1 MCGETMGVACRGQT
15 AIPVPSDRLYA
26 SNGVAADSSPRR
38 EPWVPR
44 RTEASR
50 SAAAEW
56 EHGVGFGLGFLSPLR
71 GLARSSAEPTAHAVG
86 CSLPQLRCWSPA
98 AGRGCGDFS
107 PFVLAALFALAS
119 TFCASADLTVRQ
131 VQVAP
136 PAAPSR
142 VPESTAQGRSLA
154 PQAVSAVDI
163 SADGKFITV
172 GTMAFSHDANV
183 WQFGPDGSGLAK
195 RHLPPWAPM
204 QVATLNGGGA
214 LAVGLAYSRVTSP
227 EPTVWLGSTEAL
239 LRAPLKDTF
248 VEADTRDS
256 ELARLRAGAG
266 DWRTG
271 WFASHLGELFVHGP
285 DWAFKPPGLLLHA
298 DGARTRLRYEDKNQ
312 LPTSRATRMAA
323 SRDGKLAAFGW
334 LSLNQPAADP
344 RKPRQAVSVCSVN
357 PNRPLWSAPA
367 SEDLSAP
374 ALPNPAA
381 DFLELTKD
389 GFRLAADAVVPGT
402 VAAAVALNADGSRV
416 ALVEYAVQVWTR
428 TGPAIGKWDP
438 PIHTLNFVPTQRG
451 RLRVFDGSGKEL
463 LREWLPEAGLFE
475 VGFGGD
481 AAAVWCWP
489 ASWFARGMAGE
500 PWLPVQ
506 ADAHTVYRV
515 DVAARAATA
524 FGFADA
530 IADCVPC
537 PADGRALVSGWDGR
551 VTLMSADGKVVAKQ
565 ELNASA
571 RLAWS
576 GDGSFAIA
584 GTASGQ
590 LARLER
596 DGKLSWKQSLPVTEV
611 TSARASGLQ
620 PPPVAPSSP
629 TDGDYKSPAPPE
641 VVAGIPAHQGGRVPG
656 GEHAYVGDI
665 WLLKLGRE
673 AVVVDAGGTSA
684 FALSQA
690 RVKALGIER
699 VTHVLHTHSH
709 GDHSGGAYLWR
720 AAGAKIVGPKS
731 AALTLTWLMP
741 MLTDYG
747 IFPPRPLDVPLP
759 LTRVGDVTEFTVS
772 GQKFRALFVPGHS
785 FDLTVYM
792 TELGGKRVA
801 FTGDLGFERESDI
814 VHRCWGDAEKARPVI
829 KAIREKLLAWKPDVV
844 FTGHGVRPNG
854 TEWVED
860 LLRRSEESLAKAV
873 VKGDSK

>member
-1 MCGETMGVACRGQT
+1 MCGELQERG
-15 AIPVPSDRLYA
+15 IH
-26 SNGVAADSSPRR
+26 AATTGKRRKMVEGPRWWLR
-38 EPWVPR
+38 
-44 RTEASR
+44 
-50 SAAAEW
+50 
-56 EHGVGFGLGFLSPLR
+56 FCGLM
-71 GLARSSAEPTAHAVG
+71 
-86 CSLPQLRCWSPA
+86 
-98 AGRGCGDFS
+98 
-107 PFVLAALFALAS
+107 AALLALQLALTNAALAE
-119 TFCASADLTVRQ
+119 LTVLH

-136 PAAPSR
+136 PAGQSR
-142 VPESTAQGRSLA
+142 VPAATTQGRSLA
-154 PQAVSAVDI
+154 PQAISAVHV

-172 GTMAFSHDANV
+172 GTMAHSHDANV
-183 WQFGPDGSGLAK
+183 WQFAPDGAVLAK

-204 QVATLNGGGA
+204 HVATLDGGKA
-214 LAVGLAYSRVTSP
+214 LAVGLAYSHFTSP
-227 EPTVWLGSTEAL
+227 EPTVWLGGSDAL
-239 LRAPLKDTF
+239 LREPLKDTF
-248 VEADTRDS
+248 AEADTRDS
-256 ELARLRAGAG
+256 ELARLRPGAG

-271 WFASHLGELFVHGP
+271 WLVSHLGELFVHGP

-298 DGARTRLRYEDKNQ
+298 DGTRTRLRYEDKNQ
-312 LPTSRATRMAA
+312 LPTSRATRMSA
-323 SRDGKLAAFGW
+323 SRDGKRVAFGW
-334 LSLNQPAADP
+334 LTLNQPADP
-344 RKPRQAVSVCSVN
+344 RKPRHAASVWGVN
-357 PNRPLWSAPA
+357 PNRPLWTAPA
-367 SEDLSAP
+367 SDDLSAP

-381 DFLELTKD
+381 DFPELTKD
-389 GFRLAADAVVPGT
+389 GFRLAADAVAPGT
-402 VAAAVALNADGSRV
+402 VTAAVALSADGSRV

-438 PIHTLNFVPTQRG
+438 PIHALSFVPKQRG
-451 RLRVFDGSGKEL
+451 RLRVFDANGKEL

-481 AAAVWCWP
+481 AVWCWP

-506 ADAHTVYRV
+506 VDAHNVYRV
-515 DVAARAATA
+515 DVTARTATA

-530 IADCVPC
+530 IADCAPN
-537 PADGRALVSGWDGR
+537 PAADRVLVSGWDGQ
-551 VTLMSADGKVVAKQ
+551 VTLLAGGGKVSAKQ
-565 ELNASA
+565 ELNGPV

-576 GDGSFAIA
+576 GDGSFAVLGSA
-584 GTASGQ
+584 GGQ

-596 DGKLSWKQSLPVTEV
+596 DGKLSWRQSLLTTGPPIVT
-611 TSARASGLQ
+611 TL
-620 PPPVAPSSP
+620 
-629 TDGDYKSPAPPE
+629 PAA
-641 VVAGIPAHQGGRVPG
+641 VVAGLPVHQGGRIPG

-665 WLLKLGRE
+665 WVLKLGRE
-673 AVVVDAGGTSA
+673 AVLVDAGGTSG

-690 RVKALGIER
+690 RLKALGIER

-709 GDHSGGAYLWR
+709 GDHCGGAYLWR

-759 LTRVGDVTEFTVS
+759 LTRVGDETEFTVS

-792 TELGGKRVA
+792 TDLGGKRVA

-814 VHRCWGDAEKARPVI
+814 VHRCWGDAAKARPVI
-829 KAIREKLLAWKPDVV
+829 QAIRDKLLAWKPAVV

-860 LLRRSEESLAKAV
+860 LLRRSEESLAKAA

>member
-1 MCGETMGVACRGQT
+1 MCAEMNHRGTENTEGRQGTGST
-15 AIPVPSDRLYA
+15 AFSFSVSSVPLWL
-26 SNGVAADSSPRR
+26 N
-38 EPWVPR
+38 
-44 RTEASR
+44 
-50 SAAAEW
+50 
-56 EHGVGFGLGFLSPLR
+56 LL
-71 GLARSSAEPTAHAVG
+71 
-86 CSLPQLRCWSPA
+86 
-98 AGRGCGDFS
+98 
-107 PFVLAALFALAS
+107 VLWATFAPS
-119 TFCASADLTVRQ
+119 ASADLAVRQ
-131 VQVAP
+131 IQIAP
-136 PAAPSR
+136 TAAQSR
-142 VPESTAQGRSLA
+142 VPAATAQGRPLA
-154 PQAVSAVDI
+154 PQSISAVDI

-172 GTMAFSHDANV
+172 GTLAFSHDANV
-183 WQFGPDGSGLAK
+183 WQFAPDGSVLAK

-256 ELARLRAGAG
+256 ELARLRPGAG

-271 WFASHLGELFVHGP
+271 WFASHLGELFIHGP

-298 DGARTRLRYEDKNQ
+298 DGRRERLRYEDKNQ

-323 SRDGKLAAFGW
+323 SRDGQRAAFGW
-334 LSLNQPAADP
+334 LTLKPTASDRSPP
-344 RKPRQAVSVCSVN
+344 RHALSVWTVN
-357 PNRPLWSAPA
+357 PNRPLWTAPA
-367 SEDLSAP
+367 SDNLSAP
-374 ALPNPAA
+374 ALPSPAA
-381 DFLELTKD
+381 DFPELAKD
-389 GFRLAADAVVPGT
+389 GFRLGADVVVPGT
-402 VAAAVALNADGSRV
+402 VTAAVALSADGSRV
-416 ALVEYAVQVWTR
+416 ALVEYGVQVWTR

-438 PIHTLNFVPTQRG
+438 PIHALNFVPTQRG
-451 RLRVFDGSGKEL
+451 RLRVFDGTGKEL

-481 AAAVWCWP
+481 ADAVWCWP

-506 ADAHTVYRV
+506 ADARTVYRV
-515 DVAARAATA
+515 DVPTRSALAMALP
-524 FGFADA
+524 DA
-530 IADCVPC
+530 VADCAPC
-537 PADGRALVSGWDGR
+537 PTDGSALISCWDGEVR
-551 VTLMSADGKVVAKQ
+551 WLRATGKILARGP
-565 ELNASA
+565 LDSPA

-576 GDGSFAIA
+576 GDGSFAII
-584 GTASGQ
+584 GTAKGV
-590 LARLER
+590 LLRLESER
-596 DGKLSWKQSLPVTEV
+596 NASWIQTLPITELPG
-611 TSARASGLQ
+611 TPGARAGDLQ
-620 PPPVAPSSP
+620 PPPAAPSTP
-629 TDGDYKSPAPPE
+629 ADGGLKPPALTAPAE
-641 VVAGIPAHQGGRVPG
+641 VVTGIPVHQAGRIPG

-673 AVVVDAGGTSA
+673 AVLVDAGGTSA

-759 LTRVGDVTEFTVS
+759 LTRVGDETEFTVS

-792 TELGGKRVA
+792 TELGGQRVA

-814 VHRCWGDAEKARPVI
+814 LHRCWGDAEKARPVI

-854 TEWVED
+854 TAWVED
-860 LLRRSEESLAKAV
+860 LLRRSEESLAKGAT
-873 VKGDSK
+873 K

>member
-1 MCGETMGVACRGQT
+1 MCGDAQERGIHAAEPVEEPWRFGCT
-15 AIPVPSDRLYA
+15 AA
-26 SNGVAADSSPRR
+26 SSP
-38 EPWVPR
+38 
-44 RTEASR
+44 
-50 SAAAEW
+50 
-56 EHGVGFGLGFLSPLR
+56 FCGLK
-71 GLARSSAEPTAHAVG
+71 
-86 CSLPQLRCWSPA
+86 
-98 AGRGCGDFS
+98 
-107 PFVLAALFALAS
+107 AALLTLTLFVTGA
-119 TFCASADLTVRQ
+119 FADLTVRT
-131 VQVAP
+131 VTIAP
-136 PAAPSR
+136 PTAQSR
-142 VPESTAQGRSLA
+142 VPAATTQNRTLA
-154 PQAVSAVDI
+154 PQAISAVDI

-183 WQFGPDGSGLAK
+183 WQFAPDGSVLAK

-204 QVATLNGGGA
+204 QVATLNSGGA

-227 EPTVWLGSTEAL
+227 EPTVWLGGTDAL
-239 LRAPLKDTF
+239 LREPLKDTF
-248 VEADTRDS
+248 AEADTRDS
-256 ELARLRAGAG
+256 ELARLRPGAG

-271 WFASHLGELFVHGP
+271 WFASHLGELFVRGP

-298 DGARTRLRYEDKNQ
+298 DGRRERLRYEDKNQ

-323 SRDGKLAAFGW
+323 SRDGKRAAFGW
-334 LSLNQPAADP
+334 LSLNQPADP
-344 RKPRQAVSVCSVN
+344 RKPRQAVSVWSVN
-357 PNRPLWSAPA
+357 PNRPLWSAPTSDDLTA
-367 SEDLSAP
+367 S
-374 ALPNPAA
+374 ALPNPAP
-381 DFLELTKD
+381 DFPELAKD
-389 GFRLAADAVVPGT
+389 GFRLAADAVAPGT
-402 VAAAVALNADGSRV
+402 VTAAVALNADGSRV
-416 ALVEYAVQVWTR
+416 ALVEYAAQVWTR

-438 PIHTLNFVPTQRG
+438 PIHALNFVPKQRG
-451 RLRVFDGSGKEL
+451 RLRVFDSNGKEL
-463 LREWLPEAGLFE
+463 LREWLPETGLFE
-475 VGFGGD
+475 VGFGGND
-481 AAAVWCWP
+481 EEVWCWP
-489 ASWFARGMAGE
+489 TSWFARGMAGE

-506 ADAHTVYRV
+506 ADARTVYRV
-515 DVAARAATA
+515 NVAARATTA
-524 FGFADA
+524 FSFPDA
-530 IADCVPC
+530 IADCAPN
-537 PADGRALVSGWDGR
+537 PADGRVLVSGWDGQ
-551 VTLMSADGKVVAKQ
+551 VILLATDGKAITKH
-565 ELNASA
+565 ELKSPA

-576 GDGSFAIA
+576 GDGSFAVI

-596 DGKLSWKQSLPVTEV
+596 DGKLRWKQSLPVAE
-611 TSARASGLQ
+611 
-620 PPPVAPSSP
+620 PPAI
-629 TDGDYKSPAPPE
+629 TTLPPE
-641 VVAGIPAHQGGRVPG
+641 VVTGIPVHQGGRLPG

-665 WLLKLGRE
+665 WVMKLGRE
-673 AVVVDAGGTSA
+673 AVVVDAGGTSG

-690 RVKALGIER
+690 RVKALGIEH

-759 LTRVGDVTEFTVS
+759 LTRVGDETEFTVS

-792 TELGGKRVA
+792 TELGGQRIA

-854 TEWVED
+854 TAWVED
-860 LLRRSEESLAKAV
+860 LLRRSEESLAKAT

>member
-1 MCGETMGVACRGQT
+1 MNHRGTKDTEKGQRLCF
-15 AIPVPSDRLYA
+15 AAFLFSVFSVPLWLTIFSVWTVFA
-26 SNGVAADSSPRR
+26 
-38 EPWVPR
+38 
-44 RTEASR
+44 T
-50 SAAAEW
+50 SA
-56 EHGVGFGLGFLSPLR
+56 
-71 GLARSSAEPTAHAVG
+71 SAE
-86 CSLPQLRCWSPA
+86 
-98 AGRGCGDFS
+98 
-107 PFVLAALFALAS
+107 LAI
-119 TFCASADLTVRQ
+119 RQ
-131 VQVAP
+131 IQISP
-136 PAAPSR
+136 PAAQSR
-142 VPESTAQGRSLA
+142 VPLPTAQGRTLA
-154 PQAVSAVDI
+154 AQAISAVDI

-183 WQFGPDGSGLAK
+183 WQFASDGTVLAK

-204 QVATLNGGGA
+204 QVATLIGGNA
-214 LAVGLAYSRVTSP
+214 LAVGLACSRVTSP
-227 EPTVWLGSTEAL
+227 EPTVWLGGMDDL

-248 VEADTRDS
+248 AEADTRDS
-256 ELARLRAGAG
+256 ELARLRPGAG

-298 DGARTRLRYEDKNQ
+298 DGTRTRLRYEDKNQ
-312 LPTSRATRMAA
+312 LPTSRAMRMAA
-323 SRDGKLAAFGW
+323 SRDGKRAAFGW
-334 LSLNQPAADP
+334 LSLNQPADT
-344 RKPRQAVSVCSVN
+344 RKPRQAVSVWSVN
-357 PNRPLWSAPA
+357 PNRPLWSAAA
-367 SEDLSAP
+367 SDDLSAP

-381 DFLELTKD
+381 DFPELAKD

-402 VAAAVALNADGSRV
+402 VTAAVALSGDSSRV

-438 PIHTLNFVPTQRG
+438 PIHALNFVPKQRG
-451 RLRVFDGSGKEL
+451 RLRVFDGNGKEL

-481 AAAVWCWP
+481 ADAVWCWP

-500 PWLPVQ
+500 PWLPAQ
-506 ADAHTVYRV
+506 ADACSVHRI
-515 DVAARAATA
+515 DMATRTA
-524 FGFADA
+524 TTFGFADVV
-530 IADCVPC
+530 ADCAPN
-537 PADGRALVSGWDGR
+537 PTDGRVLVSGWDGQA
-551 VTLMSADGKVVAKQ
+551 TLLNADGKVAAKQ
-565 ELNASA
+565 ELNTPA

-576 GDGSFAIA
+576 SDGSFAII
-584 GTASGQ
+584 GSASGQ
-590 LARLER
+590 LTRLER
-596 DGKLSWKQSLPVTEV
+596 DGKLSWTQSIPAAELPGTP
-611 TSARASGLQ
+611 SARAGDLQ
-620 PPPVAPSSP
+620 SPPRQAALPK
-629 TDGDYKSPAPPE
+629 DGDYKSPALVAPPE
-641 VVAGIPAHQGGRVPG
+641 IVAGIPVHQGGRIPQS
-656 GEHAYVGDI
+656 EHAYVGDI
-665 WLLKLGRE
+665 WVMKLGRE
-673 AVVVDAGGTSA
+673 AVVVDAGGTSG

-759 LTRVGDVTEFTVS
+759 LTSVGDETEFTVS

-829 KAIREKLLAWKPDVV
+829 KAIRDKLLAWKPDVV

-860 LLRRSEESLAKAV
+860 LLRRSEESLVKASG
-873 VKGDSK
+873 KGDSK

>member
-1 MCGETMGVACRGQT
+1 M
-15 AIPVPSDRLYA
+15 
-26 SNGVAADSSPRR
+26 
-38 EPWVPR
+38 
-44 RTEASR
+44 
-50 SAAAEW
+50 
-56 EHGVGFGLGFLSPLR
+56 
-71 GLARSSAEPTAHAVG
+71 
-86 CSLPQLRCWSPA
+86 
-98 AGRGCGDFS
+98 
-107 PFVLAALFALAS
+107 
-119 TFCASADLTVRQ
+119 
-131 VQVAP
+131 
-136 PAAPSR
+136 
-142 VPESTAQGRSLA
+142 A
-154 PQAVSAVDI
+154 PQAISAVDI

-183 WQFGPDGSGLAK
+183 WQFAPDGTVLAK
-195 RHLPPWAPM
+195 RHFPPWAPM

-214 LAVGLAYSRVTSP
+214 LAIGLAYSRVTSP
-227 EPTVWLGSTEAL
+227 EPTVWFGAAETLW
-239 LRAPLKDTF
+239 RAALKDEF

-256 ELARLRAGAG
+256 ELARLRPGAG

-271 WFASHLGELFVHGP
+271 WLASHLGELFVHGP
-285 DWAFKPPGLLLHA
+285 DWAFKPPGLMLHA
-298 DGARTRLRYEDKNQ
+298 DGRRQRLRYEDKNE

-323 SRDGKLAAFGW
+323 SRDGTRAAFGW
-334 LSLNQPAADP
+334 LCLNQVTASFRPQ
-344 RKPRQAVSVCSVN
+344 RQAVSVWVVN
-357 PNRPLWSAPA
+357 PNRPLWTAAA
-367 SEDLSAP
+367 SDDLTAP

-381 DFLELTKD
+381 DFPELVKD
-389 GFRLAADAVVPGT
+389 GFHLAADAVVPGT
-402 VAAAVALNADGSRV
+402 VAAAVTMNADGSRV
-416 ALVEYAVQVWTR
+416 ALVEYAVQVSLR
-428 TGPAIGKWDP
+428 NGPAIGKWDP
-438 PIHTLNFVPTQRG
+438 PIHALNFVPRQRG
-451 RLRVFDGSGKEL
+451 RLRVFDGNGKEL

-475 VGFGGD
+475 VGFGGAD
-481 AAAVWCWP
+481 DEVWCWP

-506 ADAHTVYRV
+506 ADARTVFRV
-515 DVAARAATA
+515 SVGTRTATA

-530 IADCVPC
+530 VADCAPC
-537 PADGRALVSGWDGR
+537 PADGRVLVSGWDGMT
-551 VTLMSADGKVVAKQ
+551 TLLNADGKSAAKWG
-565 ELNASA
+565 LNSTA

-576 GDGSFAIA
+576 DDGAFAVA

-590 LARLER
+590 LARVDR
-596 DGKLSWKQSLPVTEV
+596 DGKMSWKQNVSVTELPAI
-611 TSARASGLQ
+611 TT
-620 PPPVAPSSP
+620 PPGEVA
-629 TDGDYKSPAPPE
+629 
-641 VVAGIPAHQGGRVPG
+641 AGIPVHQGGRVPG

-665 WLLKLGRE
+665 WVMKLGRE
-673 AVVVDAGGTSA
+673 AVVVDAGGTSG

-709 GDHSGGAYLWR
+709 GDHAGGAYLWR

-759 LTRVGDVTEFTVS
+759 LTRVGDETEFTVS

-792 TELGGKRVA
+792 TELGGQRVA

-814 VHRCWGDAEKARPVI
+814 VHRCWGDAEKARPVM

-854 TEWVED
+854 TAWVED
-860 LLRRSEESLAKAV
+860 LLRRSEESLAKAA

>member
-1 MCGETMGVACRGQT
+1 MNHRGTEGRPGAGKAVLPSSVSSVPLWLTCLALCVALTQ
-15 AIPVPSDRLYA
+15 S
-26 SNGVAADSSPRR
+26 
-38 EPWVPR
+38 
-44 RTEASR
+44 
-50 SAAAEW
+50 
-56 EHGVGFGLGFLSPLR
+56 
-71 GLARSSAEPTAHAVG
+71 
-86 CSLPQLRCWSPA
+86 
-98 AGRGCGDFS
+98 
-107 PFVLAALFALAS
+107 VLADLA
-119 TFCASADLTVRQ
+119 VRQ
-131 VQVAP
+131 IQISP
-136 PAAPSR
+136 PAAQTR
-142 VPESTAQGRSLA
+142 VPATTAQGRLLA
-154 PQAVSAVDI
+154 PQAISAVDI

-172 GTMAFSHDANV
+172 GTLAFSHDASV
-183 WQFGPDGSGLAK
+183 WQFAPDGTVLAK
-195 RHLPPWAPM
+195 RHFPPWAPM

-227 EPTVWLGSTEAL
+227 EPTVWLGSAEAL
-239 LRAPLKDTF
+239 LREPLKDTF

-256 ELARLRAGAG
+256 ELARLRPGAG

-298 DGARTRLRYEDKNQ
+298 DGRRERLRYEDKNQ
-312 LPTSRATRMAA
+312 LPTNRATRMAA
-323 SRDGKLAAFGW
+323 SRDGKRAAFGW
-334 LSLNQPAADP
+334 LSLNQPAADA
-344 RKPRQAVSVCSVN
+344 RKQRQAASIWSVN

-367 SEDLSAP
+367 SDDLPAP

-381 DFLELTKD
+381 DFPELLKD
-389 GFRLAADAVVPGT
+389 GFRLAADAIAPGT
-402 VAAAVALNADGSRV
+402 VTAAVALNADGSRV

-451 RLRVFDGSGKEL
+451 RLRVFDGNGREL

-481 AAAVWCWP
+481 ADAVWCWP

-500 PWLPVQ
+500 PWLPVLSN
-506 ADAHTVYRV
+506 ARTVYRV
-515 DVAARAATA
+515 NMASRAATA

-530 IADCVPC
+530 IANCAPS
-537 PADGRALVSGWDGR
+537 PADGHVLVSGWDGR
-551 VTLMSADGKVVAKQ
+551 TTLMNADGKVAAKW
-565 ELNASA
+565 ELNSPA
-571 RLAWS
+571 RLAWNAD
-576 GDGSFAIA
+576 GDFAIA
-584 GTASGQ
+584 GTANGQ

-596 DGKLSWKQSLPVTEV
+596 DGKLGWKQNLPVTELPAITV
-611 TSARASGLQ
+611 
-620 PPPVAPSSP
+620 PPA
-629 TDGDYKSPAPPE
+629 E
-641 VVAGIPAHQGGRVPG
+641 VVVGLPVHQGGRIPG

-673 AVVVDAGGTSA
+673 AVVVDAGGTSG

-731 AALTLTWLMP
+731 ATLTLTWLMP

-747 IFPPRPLDVPLP
+747 IFPPRPLDMPLP
-759 LTRVGDVTEFTVS
+759 LTRVGDEAEFTLS

-792 TELGGKRVA
+792 TELGGQRVA

-814 VHRCWGDAEKARPVI
+814 VHRCWGDAEKARPVV
-829 KAIREKLLAWKPDVV
+829 KAIRDKLLAWKPDVV

-854 TEWVED
+854 TAWVED
-860 LLRRSEESLAKAV
+860 LLRRSEESLAKAE
-873 VKGDSK
+873 SK

>member
-1 MCGETMGVACRGQT
+1 MNHRDTEDTEGGQVT
-15 AIPVPSDRLYA
+15 
-26 SNGVAADSSPRR
+26 
-38 EPWVPR
+38 
-44 RTEASR
+44 
-50 SAAAEW
+50 
-56 EHGVGFGLGFLSPLR
+56 GL
-71 GLARSSAEPTAHAVG
+71 
-86 CSLPQLRCWSPA
+86 
-98 AGRGCGDFS
+98 
-107 PFVLAALFALAS
+107 LAS
-119 TFCASADLTVRQ
+119 SMSTVPLWLNLIVLWAAFAPSAIAELTVRQ
-131 VQVAP
+131 IQIAP
-136 PAAPSR
+136 PAAQPS
-142 VPESTAQGRSLA
+142 VPAATAQGRRLA
-154 PQAVSAVDI
+154 AQAISAVDI
-163 SADGKFITV
+163 SADGKFITI
-172 GTMAFSHDANV
+172 GTLAHSHDANV
-183 WQFGPDGSGLAK
+183 WQFASDGNVLAK

-227 EPTVWLGSTEAL
+227 EPTVWLGSTDAL

-256 ELARLRAGAG
+256 ELARLRPGAG

-298 DGARTRLRYEDKNQ
+298 DGRRERLRYEDKNQ
-312 LPTSRATRMAA
+312 LPTSRATRMTA
-323 SRDGKLAAFGW
+323 SRDGKRAAFGW
-334 LSLNQPAADP
+334 LSLNQPASDA
-344 RKPRQAVSVCSVN
+344 RKPRQAVSVWSVN
-357 PNRPLWSAPA
+357 PNRPMWTAAA
-367 SEDLSAP
+367 SDDLSAP
-374 ALPNPAA
+374 ALPSPAA
-381 DFLELTKD
+381 DFPELLKD
-389 GFRLAADAVVPGT
+389 GFRLAADAIAPGT
-402 VAAAVALNADGSRV
+402 VTAAVALSADGSRV

-438 PIHTLNFVPTQRG
+438 PIHTLNFVPSQRG
-451 RLRVFDGSGKEL
+451 RLRVFDGNGKEL

-481 AAAVWCWP
+481 TDAVWCWP

-506 ADAHTVYRV
+506 ADTRTVYRV
-515 DVAARAATA
+515 SVATRTA
-524 FGFADA
+524 LALNFPDA
-530 IADCVPC
+530 VADCVPC
-537 PADGRALVSGWDGR
+537 PADDRVLVSGWDGQ
-551 VTLMSADGKVVAKQ
+551 TSLLNANGKLAAKW
-565 ELNASA
+565 ELNSPA

-576 GDGSFAIA
+576 AEGSFAVA

-596 DGKLSWKQSLPVTEV
+596 DGTLSWKQTLPVTELPAI
-611 TSARASGLQ
+611 TT
-620 PPPVAPSSP
+620 PPI
-629 TDGDYKSPAPPE
+629 E
-641 VVAGIPAHQGGRVPG
+641 VVAGIPVHQGGRLPG

-673 AVVVDAGGTSA
+673 AVVVDAGGTSG

-747 IFPPRPLDVPLP
+747 MFPSRPLDVPLP
-759 LTRVGDVTEFTVS
+759 LTRVGDETEFTVS

-792 TELGGKRVA
+792 TELGGQRVA

-814 VHRCWGDAEKARPVI
+814 VHRCWGDAEKAKPVI

-854 TEWVED
+854 TAWVED
-860 LLRRSEESLAKAV
+860 LLRRSEESLAKAA

>member
-1 MCGETMGVACRGQT
+1 MCAEMNHRGT
-15 AIPVPSDRLYA
+15 
-26 SNGVAADSSPRR
+26 
-38 EPWVPR
+38 E
-44 RTEASR
+44 RTEGSQGTGSTAFSF
-50 SAAAEW
+50 S
-56 EHGVGFGLGFLSPLR
+56 VSSVPLW
-71 GLARSSAEPTAHAVG
+71 LN
-86 CSLPQLRCWSPA
+86 LL
-98 AGRGCGDFS
+98 
-107 PFVLAALFALAS
+107 VLWATFAPS
-119 TFCASADLTVRQ
+119 ASADLAVRQ
-131 VQVAP
+131 IQIAP
-136 PAAPSR
+136 PAAQSR
-142 VPESTAQGRSLA
+142 VPAATAQGRTLA
-154 PQAVSAVDI
+154 AQAISAVDI
-163 SADGKFITV
+163 STDGKFITV
-172 GTMAFSHDANV
+172 GTMAHSHDANV
-183 WQFGPDGSGLAK
+183 WQFTPDGTVLAK

-227 EPTVWLGSTEAL
+227 EPTVWFGPSEAL
-239 LRAPLKDTF
+239 LREPLKDTF

-256 ELARLRAGAG
+256 EIARLRPGAG

-298 DGARTRLRYEDKNQ
+298 DGRRERLRYEDKNQ

-323 SRDGKLAAFGW
+323 SRDGKCAAFGW
-334 LSLNQPAADP
+334 LTLNQPVTDA
-344 RKPRQAVSVCSVN
+344 RKPRHGLSVWSVN
-357 PNRPLWSAPA
+357 PNRPLWTAPA
-367 SEDLSAP
+367 SDDLSAP

-381 DFLELTKD
+381 DFSELAKD

-402 VAAAVALNADGSRV
+402 VTASVALNADGSRA
-416 ALVEYAVQVWTR
+416 ALVEYGVQVWTR

-438 PIHTLNFVPTQRG
+438 PIHALNFVPTQRG
-451 RLRVFDGSGKEL
+451 RLRVFDVTGKEL
-463 LREWLPEAGLFE
+463 LRQWLPEAGLFE
-475 VGFGGD
+475 VGFGGND
-481 AAAVWCWP
+481 GEVWCWP

-506 ADAHTVYRV
+506 ADARTVYRV
-515 DVAARAATA
+515 TVATRTA
-524 FGFADA
+524 VAFNFPDA
-530 IADCVPC
+530 VADCAPC
-537 PADGRALVSGWDGR
+537 PTDGDVLISGWDGQT
-551 VTLMSADGKVVAKQ
+551 TLLNADGKVAAKW
-565 ELNASA
+565 ELNSPA

-576 GDGSFAIA
+576 ADGSFAIA

-590 LARLER
+590 LALLER
-596 DGKLSWKQSLPVTEV
+596 DGKPGWKQSIPVTE
-611 TSARASGLQ
+611 L
-620 PPPVAPSSP
+620 P
-629 TDGDYKSPAPPE
+629 TITAPPAE
-641 VVAGIPAHQGGRVPG
+641 VVTGIPVHQGGRIPG

-673 AVVVDAGGTSA
+673 AVLVDAGGTSA

-759 LTRVGDVTEFTVS
+759 LTRVGDETEFTVS

-792 TELGGKRVA
+792 TELGGQRVT

-814 VHRCWGDAEKARPVI
+814 LHRCWGDADKARLVV
-829 KAIREKLLAWKPDVV
+829 KAIRDKLLAWKPDVV

-854 TEWVED
+854 TAWVED
-860 LLRRSEESLAKAV
+860 LLRRSEESLAK
-873 VKGDSK
+873 GNSK